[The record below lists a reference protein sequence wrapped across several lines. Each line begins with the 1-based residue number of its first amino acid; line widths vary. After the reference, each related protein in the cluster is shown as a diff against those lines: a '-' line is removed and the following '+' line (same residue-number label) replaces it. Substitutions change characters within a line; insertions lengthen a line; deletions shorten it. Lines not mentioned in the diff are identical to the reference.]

1 MRCLLNVDW
10 EMCISFAAASIV
22 LLSAQTM
29 NSWSMSVLTQSPLL
43 TSRYVEQLERTRQSP
58 L

>member
-29 NSWSMSVLTQSPLL
+29 NSWSMSVLTQSPLSA
-43 TSRYVEQLERTRQSP
+43 SRYAS
-58 L
+58 